1 MLPFLTFNE
10 DQIKRLREG
19 DALIFQ
25 QIYQDLAPKIYRLAY
40 SFLKDKEQSEEV
52 VQEAF
57 IVFWENRQAFEI
69 GRPIEPY
76 LFTVSKRL
84 VMDSF
89 RKATSTNALREKLML
104 KISEKHNETE
114 DKIILSDLMA
124 FAEKAIQ
131 DLPRQQQIVFRLS
144 RFEGLSYDEIG
155 ERLNLSKNT
164 VKNHLVVAVK
174 TLKTQFS
181 SHEMIYFLL
190 VFVSLF

>member
-19 DALIFQ
+19 NSLIFQ

-40 SFLKDKEQSEEV
+40 SFLKDKVQSEEV

>member
-19 DALIFQ
+19 DSLIFQ

-40 SFLKDKEQSEEV
+40 SFLKDKVQSEEV

>member
-19 DALIFQ
+19 DSLIFQ

-40 SFLKDKEQSEEV
+40 SFLKDKVQSEEV

-57 IVFWENRQAFEI
+57 IVFWENRQAFEA

>member
-114 DKIILSDLMA
+114 EKIILSDLMS